1 MSGQRRARLIRHMHR
16 AIDTSVLIVGAGPVG
31 LTLALDLAMR
41 GVDVTV
47 VERRSACEPPGARCN
62 QVSARSM
69 EIFRRLGIA
78 AQLRE
83 VGLPTDYPNDVACR
97 TTAIGIELARIN
109 IPSRSERFIATD
121 GPDAWWPTPE
131 PPHRVNQIYLEPV
144 LLAHAASQSRIRI
157 LNQTEGEDLSQ
168 DERGVTAIARDLDSG
183 ERVTIRCSFVV
194 GCDGSRSTVRHMI
207 GAKLGGTPM
216 IQRVQS
222 TCIKAPEL
230 LKLLPGKRAWLYLS
244 FNPRRCG
251 STIAIDGRETWQIH
265 NWLYRD
271 EPDFDSVD
279 RDWALR
285 AILGVGPDFHYEVIS
300 KEDWVARRLVADRFR
315 ERRIFICGD
324 AAHLWI
330 PHAGYGMNAGI
341 ADAANLSWML
351 AATLNGW
358 APAAILDSYQ
368 AERQPITD
376 QVSRFAMDVAI
387 SNMKQRREILPA
399 VEWPGPAGE
408 AARARIG
415 KEAYDL
421 YVQQQCCGGLNFGY
435 FYERSP
441 IIAYDG
447 EPHPTY
453 TMYDFTPSSV
463 PGCRAPHL
471 WLGDG
476 RSLYDM
482 LGADFTLIRT
492 DPAVQVSDL
501 SDAAARRGIPLGV
514 LDINVPDAATL
525 YPRKLTLV
533 RPDQHVAWRGDRE
546 PPDPYDLIDL
556 VRGAGIIPA
565 DNAA

>member
-1 MSGQRRARLIRHMHR
+1 MHR
-16 AIDTSVLIVGAGPVG
+16 SIHTSVLIVGAGPVG
-31 LTLALDLAMR
+31 LTLALDLAWR

-47 VERRSACEPPGARCN
+47 VELRRADEPPGARCN

-69 EIFRRLGIA
+69 EIFRRLGV
-78 AQLRE
+78 AQKLRE
-83 VGLPTDYPNDVACR
+83 VGLPADYPNDVACR
-97 TTAIGIELARIN
+97 TTATGIELARIK
-109 IPSRSERFIATD
+109 IPSRSERFTATD
-121 GPDAWWPTPE
+121 GPDTWWPTPE

-157 LNQTEGEDLSQ
+157 LHRTEVEDLSQ
-168 DERGVTAIARDLDSG
+168 DERGVTAMARDLDSG
-183 ERVTIRCSFVV
+183 KCVTINCTFLV
-194 GCDGSRSTVRHMI
+194 GCDGSRSTVRHKI
-207 GAKLGGTPM
+207 GAKLAGTPV

-222 TCIKAPEL
+222 TYIRAPEL
-230 LKLLPGKRAWLYLS
+230 LKLLPGKRAWLHLS

-251 STIAIDGRETWQIH
+251 STIAIDGRETWQVH

-285 AILGVGPDFHYEVIS
+285 AILGVGPDFHYETIS
-300 KEDWVARRLVADRFR
+300 KEDWVGRRLVADRFR
-315 ERRIFICGD
+315 DRRVFICGD

-341 ADAANLSWML
+341 ADAANLSWMM

-358 APAAILDSYQ
+358 APAAILDAYE

-376 QVSRFAMDVAI
+376 QVSRFAMEVAL
-387 SNMKQRREILPA
+387 SNMKQRREIPPE
-399 VEWPGPAGE
+399 VEWPGPTGE
-408 AARARIG
+408 AMRARIG

-447 EPHPTY
+447 EPHPAY
-453 TMYDFTPSSV
+453 TMYDFSPSSV
-463 PGCRAPHL
+463 PGCRAPHQ
-471 WLGDG
+471 WLGND

-482 LGADFTLIRT
+482 LGPDYTLIRV
-492 DPAVQVSDL
+492 DPAVQISGLV
-501 SDAAARRGIPLGV
+501 DAAMQRGVPLAI
-514 LDINVPDAATL
+514 LDIDLPDAAKL

-533 RPDQHVAWRGDRE
+533 RPDQHVAWRGDQE
-546 PPDPYDLIDL
+546 PAAPLDLIDL
-556 VRGAGIIPA
+556 VRGARTIPA
-565 DNAA
+565 GNAA